1 MVLGFTLGGVYVN
14 CEHRVFCAVANS
26 FAFCGPKEVYK
37 TPNLASFCLFL
48 DISIIRGA
56 TRYDTAENLSKLTF
70 KLVACIKHIFVRP
83 VFRIGFIPS
92 VVLLAEETVITFSV
106 VVIVGSKVF
115 CRGCV
120 FAPLSHKIL
129 NMTQPK
135 LSPRD
140 IWRTLILAC
149 PRTLSRLCG
158 KFPCQK

>member
-1 MVLGFTLGGVYVN
+1 MIKLVKQLILGSHVTSDGLVRVCGESVSAVFLLTDMVLGFTLGGVYVN

-70 KLVACIKHIFVRP
+70 KLVACIEHIFVRP

-106 VVIVGSKVF
+106 VVIVGSINLY
-115 CRGCV
+115 CIR
-120 FAPLSHKIL
+120 
-129 NMTQPK
+129 
-135 LSPRD
+135 SP
-140 IWRTLILAC
+140 
-149 PRTLSRLCG
+149 
-158 KFPCQK
+158 